1 MLCKDEQFKLGT
13 KLVLLAGRKRIDYFD
28 LVVEL
33 KMKFGLTA
41 STARDESDESGRG
54 SRPANSLDRLLTAS
68 PFPEAGELGTR

>member
-1 MLCKDEQFKLGT
+1 
-13 KLVLLAGRKRIDYFD
+13 
-28 LVVEL
+28 
-33 KMKFGLTA
+33 MKFGLTA